1 MLCVLYFS
9 VISDSD
15 NVIEQKGS
23 EERTYGK
30 ESNQL
35 KRLVKETIL
44 THDTLLYLLQLFSGM
59 AGFKSWLGLMS
70 FAWTKRQ
77 NQSPLLIWLFLFLN
91 NSPL

>member
-1 MLCVLYFS
+1 MLRVLYFS

-15 NVIEQKGS
+15 NIIGQKGS

-44 THDTLLYLLQLFSGM
+44 THDTVQP
-59 AGFKSWLGLMS
+59 
-70 FAWTKRQ
+70 R
-77 NQSPLLIWLFLFLN
+77 
-91 NSPL
+91 

>member
-15 NVIEQKGS
+15 NVIAQKGS
-23 EERTYGK
+23 RERTYGK

-59 AGFKSWLGLMS
+59 AGFKSWV
-70 FAWTKRQ
+70 
-77 NQSPLLIWLFLFLN
+77 
-91 NSPL
+91 